1 VPSSPLARWYAANG
15 RHDLPWRA
23 TRDRWAV
30 LVAEVMLQQTQVP
43 RVAQVW
49 DTFMAQFSDVETAAA
64 AGPGALIAA
73 WGRLGYPR
81 RARRL
86 WETATYVVEHGWP
99 EDLSVLPGIGRY
111 TAGAIAAEADE
122 ADTVALDTNIRRV
135 VERVHGRLLS
145 PNEADAGTRALGG
158 RLPGRDRLLALMDL
172 GALVCTP
179 RAPACQRCPLRTRCA
194 TRGPLDG
201 ERRAR
206 QPAYAGSFRQ
216 RRGTV
221 LAALRLAPTPVAQL
235 DGEALT
241 SLVTDG
247 LAEIT
252 GTVAMLPGRAR
263 SARRF

>member
-1 VPSSPLARWYAANG
+1 VAGSPLARWYAANG

-43 RVAQVW
+43 RVALVW
-49 DTFMAQFSDVETAAA
+49 NAFMTQFPDVETAAA

-86 WETATYVVEHGWP
+86 WEAATSVAEHGWP
-99 EDLSVLPGIGRY
+99 EDLTVLPGIGRY

-135 VERVHGRLLS
+135 VERVHGRLLT
-145 PNEADAGTRALGG
+145 PNEADTAMRALGG
-158 RLPGRDRLLALMDL
+158 RLRGRDRLLALMDL
-172 GALVCTP
+172 GAMVCTP
-179 RAPACQRCPLRTRCA
+179 RDPGCDACPLRTRCA
-194 TRGPLDG
+194 TRGPLEG
-201 ERRAR
+201 ERRSR
-206 QPAYAGSFRQ
+206 QAPFAGSFRQ
-216 RRGTV
+216 RRGV
-221 LAALRLAPTPVAQL
+221 VMAALRLAPTPVAEL
-235 DGEALT
+235 DGEALA

-252 GTVAMLPGRAR
+252 GAVAALPR
-263 SARRF
+263 

>member
-1 VPSSPLARWYAANG
+1 MPSPSLARWYATSG
-15 RHDLPWRA
+15 RHALAWRA

-30 LVAEVMLQQTQVP
+30 LVAEVMLQQTQVA
-43 RVAQVW
+43 RVEAVW
-49 DTFMAQFSDVETAAA
+49 PAFMAQFPDVETAAA

-86 WETATYVVEHGWP
+86 WETAAYVVEHGWP
-99 EDLSVLPGIGRY
+99 DDLTVLPGIGRY

-135 VERVHGRLLS
+135 VERVHGALLA
-145 PNEADAGTRALGG
+145 PGAADRAMRTLGG
-158 RLPGRDRLLALMDL
+158 RLAPRDRLLALMDL
-172 GALVCTP
+172 GALVCTA
-179 RAPACQRCPLRTRCA
+179 RNPACAACPLRVKCA
-194 TRGPLDG
+194 TRGPLAG

-206 QPAYAGSFRQ
+206 QPAYAGSFRE

-221 LAALRLAPTPVAQL
+221 MAALRNAPTPVAQL
-235 DGEALT
+235 DGEALA

-247 LAEIT
+247 LAEIA
-252 GTVAMLPGRAR
+252 GAVATLPGRAR
-263 SARRF
+263 SARHS